1 MNSDLKIKQNKNKNI
16 KKHYIR
22 DSLLWIFLIIFII
35 FIADIQDEYTIIRHL
50 LVFIVGIYII
60 FKFIKGFSVSL
71 FLKEMLLF
79 IACILYLYRSDY
91 TKNLYENYIGIL
103 ICANIFV
110 MMASP
115 IFDKNYH
122 IVIQIV
128 LLSLLTPLD
137 FGKFDENHFSDFTNN
152 FIFMFIL
159 YYIFAKS
166 LRKWSFLALLS
177 IVPMAIFYN
186 NNPWKY
192 RVVSLLIMI
201 LLYNHNSGL
210 FISQHNVKKK
220 TPFMEDIYFKSNH
233 DLSDLLFKYND
244 WKDNKI
250 YYIFVIIN
258 YVLLYNTFMS
268 SENTIYSYLNLHK
281 SIFAAS

>member
-1 MNSDLKIKQNKNKNI
+1 MNNDLNKKQENK
-16 KKHYIR
+16 KKYYVR

-35 FIADIQDEYTIIRHL
+35 FIANIQDEYTIIRHL

-60 FKFIKGFSVSL
+60 FKFIKSFSVSL
-71 FLKEMLLF
+71 FLKEILLF

-103 ICANIFV
+103 ICVNIFV
-110 MMASP
+110 MIASP
-115 IFDKNYH
+115 LFDKNYH
-122 IVIQIV
+122 IVIQIA

-137 FGKFDENHFSDFTNN
+137 FGNFDENNFSYFTNN

-166 LRKWSFLALLS
+166 LRKWSLLALLS
-177 IVPMAIFYN
+177 IIPMGIFYN

-192 RVVSLLIMI
+192 RVISLLIMI
-201 LLYNHNSGL
+201 LLYNHDSGL
-210 FISQHNVKKK
+210 FISQYNTPKQ
-220 TPFMEDIYFKSNH
+220 TPFMKKLNFKSNH

-244 WKDNKI
+244 WKNNKI

-258 YVLLYNTFMS
+258 YLLLYNTFMN
-268 SENTIYSYLNLHK
+268 SENTIYLNLHK
-281 SIFAAS
+281 SIFSAS

>member
-1 MNSDLKIKQNKNKNI
+1 MKII
-16 KKHYIR
+16 
-22 DSLLWIFLIIFII
+22 W
-35 FIADIQDEYTIIRHL
+35 
-50 LVFIVGIYII
+50 V
-60 FKFIKGFSVSL
+60 
-71 FLKEMLLF
+71 
-79 IACILYLYRSDY
+79 
-91 TKNLYENYIGIL
+91 L
-103 ICANIFV
+103 ICGNIFV
-110 MMASP
+110 MMTSP
-115 IFDKNYH
+115 LFDKNYH
-122 IVIQIV
+122 IVIHIV

-137 FGKFDENHFSDFTNN
+137 FGKFDENDFSDFTNN

-220 TPFMEDIYFKSNH
+220 LHLWRIYILNQIMI
-233 DLSDLLFKYND
+233 YQ
-244 WKDNKI
+244 I
-250 YYIFVIIN
+250 YYLSIIIGRIIK
-258 YVLLYNTFMS
+258 YI
-268 SENTIYSYLNLHK
+268 IYL
-281 SIFAAS
+281 